1 VALTDANTSDQ
12 NEVYI
17 SLGSLPTRDSYQYRF
32 ASTGAN
38 QTLAVSAQPG
48 TYDILVYNNLAA
60 SPGSN
65 FTLLVQGSPFVVTG
79 LTPGKVGNTQAATL
93 LVTGVFPLAYQSAAA
108 YQIQLVSSGGTTYP
122 ASHLYLSPTSLG
134 INSGSSANINGTISM
149 SAALP
154 PNTLPAGTYTVL
166 VTDNLGNT
174 QSLPNALTVTAGGT
188 GVLKTSISVPNPM
201 DVHSAAT
208 LYVQYSNVGTA
219 PMAAPLLV
227 LTATRGGQQGAF
239 LSLDPSDAGLRYASN
254 TTPAGFSQTVQFLAS
269 GAVPGI
275 LEPGESV
282 AVPVYYGGWLE
293 SQWENANEN
302 VFSLGELD
310 TTNTQTIDWS
320 PLQAGMEPGSI
331 NQSAWNAIFPILT
344 AQLGS
349 TWGQYVQTLDNDAV
363 YLAGIGEPTSDVS
376 QLLSFEIQKANAA
389 YTAQTLASVTADSL
403 PAPGMDLTFVQ

>member
-174 QSLPNALTVTAGGT
+174 QTLPNALTVTAGGT
-188 GVLKTSISVPNPM
+188 GVLKTSISVPNPIGW
-201 DVHSAAT
+201 HEPST

-219 PMAAPLLV
+219 PMPAPLLV
-227 LTATRGGQQGAF
+227 LSATQNGQEGAF
-239 LSLDPSDAGLRYASN
+239 LSLDPSLAGLGYVSN

-269 GAVPGI
+269 GAIPGV
-275 LEPGESV
+275 LEPGESIT
-282 AVPVYYGGWLE
+282 VPVYYAGWLHTE
-293 SQWENANEN
+293 WNSSRPPIYFT
-302 VFSLGELD
+302 VGELAA
-310 TTNTQTIDWS
+310 TNTQTIDWS
-320 PLQAGMEPGSI
+320 SLKAAMEPGTI
-331 NQSAWNAIFPILT
+331 NQTAWNAIFP
-344 AQLGS
+344 
-349 TWGQYVQTLDNDAV
+349 
-363 YLAGIGEPTSDVS
+363 
-376 QLLSFEIQKANAA
+376 
-389 YTAQTLASVTADSL
+389 
-403 PAPGMDLTFVQ
+403 